1 MKKKWRHWVLCA
13 VLAVGSALGAY
24 LLSDVR
30 FFQILNLKAYDAHF
44 VVRDWLHGRPAIS
57 NIVLLL
63 NDHKTRDTFRE
74 PLLFWQRHYAN
85 AIRAA
90 GQAGAQ
96 VIGLDL
102 AFGLPV
108 AEYKPDYDRE
118 LGEAVSTLPVPVVCG
133 YATELNTNPDA
144 QTVPI
149 NMLSAALGLAGFVNI
164 TSDADDFARRQELV
178 EAPPGNAHSLALRVA
193 ENSWAAMRNGRTEN
207 WFFKATSFRL
217 RPNAASTSITPD
229 RRILFPACCW
239 RISSLQRKP
248 EISSS
253 FENG

>member
-44 VVRDWLHGRPAIS
+44 VVRDWLRGRPAIS

-63 NDHKTRDTFRE
+63 ADQKTMDTFRE
-74 PLLFWQRHYAN
+74 PVLFWQQHYAN
-85 AIRAA
+85 LVRAA

-108 AEYKPDYDRE
+108 E
-118 LGEAVSTLPVPVVCG
+118 
-133 YATELNTNPDA
+133 
-144 QTVPI
+144 
-149 NMLSAALGLAGFVNI
+149 
-164 TSDADDFARRQELV
+164 
-178 EAPPGNAHSLALRVA
+178 
-193 ENSWAAMRNGRTEN
+193 
-207 WFFKATSFRL
+207 
-217 RPNAASTSITPD
+217 
-229 RRILFPACCW
+229 
-239 RISSLQRKP
+239 
-248 EISSS
+248 
-253 FENG
+253 